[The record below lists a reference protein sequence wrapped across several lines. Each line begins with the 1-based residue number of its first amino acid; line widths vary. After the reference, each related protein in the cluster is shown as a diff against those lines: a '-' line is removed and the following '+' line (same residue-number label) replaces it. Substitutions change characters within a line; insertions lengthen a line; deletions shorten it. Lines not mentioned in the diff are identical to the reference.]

1 MSDFLMVIGYVIK
14 FCVLIILNLE
24 LFVIFIMFNF

>member
-1 MSDFLMVIGYVIK
+1 MSDFLMVIGNVIE
-14 FCVLIILNLE
+14 FCVLIILSLE

>member
-1 MSDFLMVIGYVIK
+1 MSDFLMVLGNVIK
-14 FCVLIILNLE
+14 FCVLIILSLE

>member
-1 MSDFLMVIGYVIK
+1 MSDFLMVIGNVIK

>member
-1 MSDFLMVIGYVIK
+1 MSDFLMVIGNFIK